1 MPTAPL
7 RSRVHKWVSE
17 RNPRQA
23 ALLRRLNVFA
33 NLVLAMIFIV
43 VPLNSLLNVVETGP
57 MGAESS
63 TFVKAMKDTGYLWT
77 LLKLVEIL
85 AGLLA
90 LAGWSPLSVLIL
102 APVVLNI
109 FAFHLFLE
117 RSGLPL
123 AVLILALELFQ
134 AWRFRKYYAPLFKR
148 HRS

>member
-1 MPTAPL
+1 MRRITA
-7 RSRVHKWVSE
+7 
-17 RNPRQA
+17 A
-23 ALLRRLNVFA
+23 ANILLGL
-33 NLVLAMIFIV
+33 IFIV
-43 VPLNSLLNVVETGP
+43 VPLNSLFHFVNVQP

-63 TFVKAMKDTGYLWT
+63 AFIKSMQDTGYLWT
-77 LLKLVEIL
+77 LLKCVEIL

-90 LAGWSPLSVLIL
+90 LGGWGPLSVLIL

-123 AVLILALELFQ
+123 AVLILALELYQ
-134 AWRFRKYYAPLFKR
+134 AWRYRKYYAGLFKR

>member
-1 MPTAPL
+1 MPTEPF
-7 RSRVHKWVSE
+7 RSRVHKWLYG
-17 RNPRQA
+17 RNPERA
-23 ALLRRLNVFA
+23 ALLRRLTVIA
-33 NLVLAMIFIV
+33 NLILGLIFIA
-43 VPLNSLLNVVETGP
+43 VPLNSLLHVWESPP

-63 TFVKAMKDTGYLWT
+63 TFVKAMQDTGYLWT
-77 LLKLVEIL
+77 LLKVVEIC

-90 LAGWSPLSVLIL
+90 LAGWGPLAVLIL

-123 AVLILALELFQ
+123 AVLILALELYQ
-134 AWRFRKYYAPLFKR
+134 AWRFRKVYAPLFRK